1 MPRRFIYLI
10 VVSLITVVGL
20 TTGPASAQLT
30 GGGSLGGGPLGGGS
44 LGDESFGDESFG
56 FPSSLKQPVLPVRII
71 PSAQQLQSAELAP
84 RPEPIPPPNPDTAP
98 PDAADPRGMPLSDTV
113 GSLPPSRPKGL
124 SDNGTSHPTISQ
136 SDQVVTSDYLD
147 SGLPVPRFRVP
158 DDLRKRVN
166 RLGDQQKRAIG
177 EQLEYLDTFPSNR
190 IDAIGALSIGNLAA
204 FRDDEPKGFVWN
216 RLDTAMRY
224 ALYSAMKQNVSLAEV
239 RFMTPQELEIEA
251 EQQRELLVPD
261 YPPGSRIDVY
271 PILVGGHPIVEI
283 TPPKKSDRGTYPVA
297 GDGSVMVTGGNP
309 AGAPGSGALPVVD
322 PGTNTLLFAVKEIA
336 PQLDDTRTPGD
347 TAQPNLVATDEAG
360 NCDNDQPCFLSTV
373 ALHDRFRLHCSGVL
387 IAPDKVLTAAHCVC
401 GRRPSLATI
410 GSSAPLGF
418 SPSHDKRLTV
428 TVHTDVAFLDPSFCT
443 VYLKRPGD
451 VASYAG
457 GDLAVLTLAE
467 RLAPDSRSAFAV
479 VATRSRLADVAQI
492 EVAGFGARNDD
503 LLGGEKY
510 WATIVVASALC
521 DGASADGRIAE
532 IYGCHPDHELVAI
545 DQTLFLADTCY
556 GDSGAGAYVRMSDGS
571 YALLAIV
578 SRGLSGTCGA
588 GGIYTL
594 VVTDRVKS
602 WLRKV
607 APITT
612 FEVGS
617 VPLAHP
623 KYSNINRRG

>member
-1 MPRRFIYLI
+1 MPKLLIYLI
-10 VVSLITVVGL
+10 VASLIAVVGL

-30 GGGSLGGGPLGGGS
+30 GGGSLG
-44 LGDESFGDESFG
+44 
-56 FPSSLKQPVLPVRII
+56 FPSSPKQPVLPDRSI
-71 PSAQQLQSAELAP
+71 PSAQQLQSAEPAP
-84 RPEPIPPPNPDTAP
+84 RPEPIPPPNPDTAS
-98 PDAADPRGMPLSDTV
+98 PDAADPRGMLPSDTV
-113 GSLPPSRPKGL
+113 EPLPPSRLKGL
-124 SDNGTSHPTISQ
+124 SDNGTSHQTISQ
-136 SDQVVTSDYLD
+136 SDQLVTSDYFD

-177 EQLEYLDTFPSNR
+177 EQLEYLDKFPSNR

-239 RFMTPQELEIEA
+239 RFMTPQELEIKA
-251 EQQRELLVPD
+251 EQQRELLAPD

-283 TPPKKSDRGTYPVA
+283 ILPKKPDEETDPA
-297 GDGSVMVTGGNP
+297 PGSGNIMVTGGLP
-309 AGAPGSGALPVVD
+309 AGDPDPGALPVVD
-322 PGTNTLLFAVKEIA
+322 PGTNALLFAMKEIA
-336 PQLDDTRTPGD
+336 PQLNDTRTPGD
-347 TAQPNLVATDEAG
+347 TAQPNLVATGEAG
-360 NCDNDQPCFLSTV
+360 NCDDDQPCFLSTV

-387 IAPDKVLTAAHCVC
+387 IAPDKVLTAAHCIC
-401 GRRPSLATI
+401 GRIPSLATV

-418 SPSHDKRLTV
+418 SPPHDKRLTV
-428 TVHTDVAFLDPSFCT
+428 AVHTDIAAFLDPSFCPE
-443 VYLKRPGD
+443 YLKRPGD

-467 RLAPDSRSAFAV
+467 RLAPDSRSPFAV
-479 VATRSRLADVAQI
+479 VATRSRLVDVAQI
-492 EVAGFGARNDD
+492 EVAGFGRRNDD

-521 DGASADGRIAE
+521 DGVSADGRIAE

-545 DQTLFLADTCY
+545 DQTSFLADTCY
-556 GDSGAGAYVRMSDGS
+556 GDSGAGAYVRLSDGS

-578 SRGLSGTCGA
+578 SRGLSDTCGA

-594 VVTDRVKS
+594 VVTDRVKY

-612 FEVGS
+612 FEGGS

-623 KYSNINRRG
+623 KYLSINRRG